1 MKRIIKLTEND
12 LTRIVR
18 RVIEEQ
24 EMSTFEESLDNLYNQ
39 IELMSSNVIKKYP
52 SLASKVKITL
62 SNLSD
67 FIGLAKEFRANDK
80 GTFIGKK
87 LQQMLMTVYGQI
99 PNLVYLF
106 ESLSKRFAS
115 RVDPGDAT
123 KTQTVNEIDGMIN
136 KLKNLPIKK

>member
-39 IELMSSNVIKKYP
+39 IELMSSNIIKKYP

-80 GTFIGKK
+80 GTVIGKN
-87 LQQMLMTVYGQI
+87 LQQMLMTTYGQI

-106 ESLSKRFAS
+106 ESLSKRFMNG
-115 RVDPGDAT
+115 DPGDWK

>member
-1 MKRIIKLTEND
+1 MKKIIKLTEND

-39 IELMSSNVIKKYP
+39 IELMSSNIIKKYP
-52 SLASKVKITL
+52 SQASKVKITL

-80 GTFIGKK
+80 GTVIGKN
-87 LQQMLMTVYGQI
+87 LQQMLMTTYDQI

-106 ESLSKRFAS
+106 ESLSKRFMNG
-115 RVDPGDAT
+115 DPGDWK

>member
-1 MKRIIKLTEND
+1 MKKIIKLTEND

-39 IELMSSNVIKKYP
+39 IELMSSNIIKKYP

-80 GTFIGKK
+80 GTVIGKN
-87 LQQMLMTVYGQI
+87 LQQMLMTTYDQI

-106 ESLSKRFAS
+106 ESLSKRFMNG
-115 RVDPGDAT
+115 DPGDWK

>member
-1 MKRIIKLTEND
+1 MKKIIKLTEND

-39 IELMSSNVIKKYP
+39 IELMSSNIIKKYP
-52 SLASKVKITL
+52 SGASKVKITL

-80 GTFIGKK
+80 GTVIGKN
-87 LQQMLMTVYGQI
+87 LQQMLMTTYDQI

-106 ESLSKRFAS
+106 ESLSKRFMNG
-115 RVDPGDAT
+115 DPGDWK

>member
-1 MKRIIKLTEND
+1 MANIVRLTESD
-12 LTRIVR
+12 LARIVR
-18 RVIEEQ
+18 RVISEQ

-39 IELMSSNVIKKYP
+39 IELMSSNIIKKYP

-80 GTFIGKK
+80 GTVIGKN
-87 LQQMLMTVYGQI
+87 LQQMLMTTYDQI

-106 ESLSKRFAS
+106 ESLSKRFMNG
-115 RVDPGDAT
+115 DPGDWK

>member
-1 MKRIIKLTEND
+1 MKKIIRLTETD

-24 EMSTFEESLDNLYNQ
+24 EMSTVEESLDNLYNQ

-52 SLASKVKITL
+52 SGSSKVKITL
-62 SNLSD
+62 NNLSD
-67 FIGLAKEFRANDK
+67 FIGLVKQFKANDK
-80 GTFIGKK
+80 GRFIGDK
-87 LQQMLMTVYGQI
+87 LQQMLMTTYGQI

-115 RVDPGDAT
+115 RVDPGKAT
-123 KTQTVNEIDGMIN
+123 NTKTVNEINGMID
-136 KLKNLPIKK
+136 KLKNSPIKK